1 MGIISVVNSTFG
13 SSLPSGAIEF
23 ISIEFRV
30 VDQAQLVL
38 PISLYLVC
46 YVLGPSLWGPT
57 SESYGRQ
64 PLMISSF
71 ILYTV
76 FTMSCAVAPTWP
88 ALLIFRLLCG
98 ICASGPIAIVGG
110 LYADIYDDPVTRGR
124 AMALFMGAT
133 MLGPIFS
140 PILSGFISPASW
152 RWTFWAGTIIAGI
165 SLGILCFLPETYGQ
179 AILRKRARR
188 LRREGHKPTCFATI
202 ELQKKG
208 VRQLLTVVLARP
220 LRMILTEA
228 IVMTTCLY
236 LSLIYAIFYLFFEA
250 YPLIF
255 QGIYH
260 FSTGETGL
268 AFLAMGVGSISACFI
283 FVAYDNILRR
293 AKVVDRPW
301 SRIEEYRRIP
311 LACLGG
317 VLIVVSLF
325 WLGWSAKPQVHWIVP
340 TMAGTPF
347 AMGFMLIFMALL
359 NYVTD
364 AYEVYAASAVS
375 ATSICRSVFGAVLPL
390 AARPM
395 YQRLGIPWASSLLGF
410 ASLAMAVIPFA
421 FIRYGA
427 RIRARSSFCRELKER
442 KEAAEVEHS
451 EKPEQGEA

>member
-23 ISIEFRV
+23 ISIDFHIK
-30 VDQAQLVL
+30 DQTQLVL
-38 PISLYLVC
+38 PISLYLVG
-46 YVLGPSLWGPT
+46 YVLGPSLWAPT
-57 SESYGRQ
+57 SESYGRK

-71 ILYTV
+71 VLYTI
-76 FTMSCAVAPTWP
+76 FTLACAVTPTWP
-88 ALLIFRLLCG
+88 ALLVFRLLCG

-110 LYADIYDDPVTRGR
+110 LYADIYGDPVTRGR
-124 AMALFMGAT
+124 AMALFMAAT

-140 PILSGFISPASW
+140 PIISGFISPASW
-152 RWTFWAGTIIAGI
+152 RWTFRAGTIIAGV
-165 SLGILCFLPETYGQ
+165 SLVFLCFLPETHGQ
-179 AILRKRARR
+179 AILRKRAKR
-188 LRREGHKPTCFATI
+188 LRREGNEPNIFAAI
-202 ELQKKG
+202 ELEKKG
-208 VRQLLTVVLARP
+208 ARQLLTVILARP

-260 FSTGETGL
+260 FSIGETGL
-268 AFLAMGVGSISACFI
+268 TFLAIGVGSISACFI
-283 FVAYDNILRR
+283 FVAYDNVLRR
-293 AKVVDRPW
+293 AKALDRPW
-301 SRIEEYRRIP
+301 SRVEEYRRIP

-325 WLGWSAKPQVHWIVP
+325 WLGWSAKTQVHWFIP

-347 AMGFMLIFMALL
+347 GIGFMLIFMALL

-364 AYEVYAASAVS
+364 AYEVYAASAVG
-375 ATSICRSVFGAVLPL
+375 ATSMCRSIFGAVLPL

-395 YQRLGIPWASSLLGF
+395 YDRLGIPWASSLLGF
-410 ASLAMAVIPFA
+410 ASLAMTIIPFA

-427 RIRARSSFCRELKER
+427 RIRARSSFCQQLKKSKETAKKEQHEEL
-442 KEAAEVEHS
+442 
-451 EKPEQGEA
+451 EQGEA